1 MALCGS
7 LTAASSAYVPPAG
20 PQTERAKR
28 EPPDEDDDA
37 VWRPADSYLDYL
49 RGTFDE
55 LENARRG
62 VEPAQPVAD
71 IVQCGLPPATTKAAA
86 LGKSVNDQPRQ

>member
-1 MALCGS
+1 MR
-7 LTAASSAYVPPAG
+7 LTDRGISAYVPPAG

-37 VWRPADSYLDYL
+37 VWRPADSYLDDL

-62 VEPAQPVAD
+62 LNQPSQLRTSSSAACPPQPAE
-71 IVQCGLPPATTKAAA
+71 ATA
-86 LGKSVNDQPRQ
+86 LSKSVNDEPRK